1 MPDVYLS
8 INSRNAGK
16 KYEVSNI
23 LNGEITWTTERV
35 GVASKLTFT
44 VIKEG
49 EIIFHEGDQVRLE
62 VDGVPLF
69 LGYVFSKDKNREKIA
84 VTCYDM
90 LRYLKAKQSYLIK
103 DMKLGD
109 VISLIAKDFQ
119 LTTGELADTGYV
131 LPKKRYEAQTLFDI
145 ITNCLHLTLIKTDI
159 VYNVYD
165 NVGAL
170 TLKKAEDMKVPLVIT
185 TVPTESADQGE
196 RILTDYH
203 YKTSIDDDTY
213 NVVKL
218 VWPNKQTGKGDVY
231 SSKDDDGINLWG
243 KLQYYEKL
251 SGEFNEAEI
260 RDKVSYLLNYFSQV
274 RRTLKLEALG
284 NTSVRAGCM
293 IKLYIPDLGDIALHK
308 TLLVNSCTHKISSN
322 SHTMSLEMIVE
333 NG

>member
-1 MPDVYLS
+1 MPDIYLS

-23 LNGEITWTTERV
+23 VDGEITWTTERV

-49 EIIFHEGDQVRLE
+49 EIIFHEGDQVRCE
-62 VDGVPLF
+62 VDGVPIF

-90 LRYLKAKQSYLIK
+90 LRYLKAKQSYLIQE
-103 DMKLGD
+103 MKLGD
-109 VISLIAKDFQ
+109 VISMIAKDFN
-119 LTTGELADTGYV
+119 LTVGELANTEYV
-131 LPKKRYEAQTLFDI
+131 LPRKRYEAQTLFDI
-145 ITNCLHLTLIKTDI
+145 ITNCQFLTQVKMGV
-159 VYNVYD
+159 VYNFYD
-165 NVGAL
+165 NIGAL
-170 TLKKAEDMKVPLVIT
+170 TLKKAADMKVPLLIS
-185 TVPTESADQGE
+185 TVATDNGE
-196 RILTDYH
+196 RLLADYR

-218 VWPNKQTGKGDVY
+218 VWPNKESGKGDVY
-231 SSKDDDGINLWG
+231 SSEDKEGIGLWG
-243 KLQYYEKL
+243 KLQYYEKI
-251 SGEFNEAEI
+251 SGEFNEAEV
-260 RDKVSYLLNYFSQV
+260 RDKVEYLLNYFCQV

-293 IKLYIPDLGDIALHK
+293 IELYMPDLGDVALHK